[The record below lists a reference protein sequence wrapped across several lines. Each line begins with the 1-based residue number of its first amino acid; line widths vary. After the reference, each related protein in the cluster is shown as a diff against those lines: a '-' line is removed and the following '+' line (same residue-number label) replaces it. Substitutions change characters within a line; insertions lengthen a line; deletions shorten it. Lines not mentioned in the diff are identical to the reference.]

1 MDILVPISI
10 CVILPVSIVLIVF
23 IAAMNS
29 DNKRANILIKAIESN
44 NGIDTDKLA
53 ESLQKP
59 KKTEREILNM
69 RLLRGCI
76 FSLVGLALVI
86 TGLVNLAT
94 GSDFSSDPVSVP
106 VMFGGIAIAVGIS
119 YLIVYRVSRRQ
130 MTKPDEN
137 R

>member
-1 MDILVPISI
+1 
-10 CVILPVSIVLIVF
+10 
-23 IAAMNS
+23 MNS

-44 NGIDTDKLA
+44 NGIDADKLA

>member
-44 NGIDTDKLA
+44 NGIDADKLA

-130 MTKPDEN
+130 MTKHDEN

>member
-44 NGIDTDKLA
+44 NGIDADKLA